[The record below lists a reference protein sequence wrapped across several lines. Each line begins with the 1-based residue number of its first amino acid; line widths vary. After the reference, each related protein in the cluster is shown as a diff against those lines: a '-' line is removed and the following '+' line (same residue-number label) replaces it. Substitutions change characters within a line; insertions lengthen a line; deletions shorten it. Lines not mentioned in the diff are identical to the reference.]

1 MVMVILPHSSPHT
14 LAHVVFTLLANG
26 LSGIGCVL
34 VDIPVAQIA
43 MYIMLMVS
51 GITTNIITSSTVEIY
66 PTQTRWMWII
76 NIICKILEAFL
87 SGRGNF
93 ICILLFSSFDN
104 ICRGMAVCISLMFA
118 RLGSAMGSAVG
129 AILLE
134 SHCEYA
140 FFLSGATLIRKCQ
153 AFFPFLASKHTQS
166 I

>member
-66 PTQTRWMWII
+66 PTQTR
-76 NIICKILEAFL
+76 
-87 SGRGNF
+87 
-93 ICILLFSSFDN
+93 
-104 ICRGMAVCISLMFA
+104 
-118 RLGSAMGSAVG
+118 
-129 AILLE
+129 
-134 SHCEYA
+134 
-140 FFLSGATLIRKCQ
+140 
-153 AFFPFLASKHTQS
+153 
-166 I
+166 